1 MWWAYLLA
9 ALVAAAIAWA
19 VASVVYKRDR
29 DRARDEARQ
38 EAERLLAEA
47 RREGEELK
55 RKAELDAKEHRL
67 RLQAEFEEKTRVTR
81 EELQR
86 FEERLLK
93 REENLEKKNELLAQ
107 RENELSRREK
117 EVARRDQASAERA
130 KEIDRLIG
138 EQRKK
143 LEQVAGL
150 SADEAK
156 KQVIEKIVDE
166 ARRLAAKEVKAAEDQ
181 AKEEAE
187 KAARRILGIAIQR
200 YAGEHVAERA
210 VTTVTLPNDEMKGR
224 IIGREGRNIRAIE
237 AATGTELVVD
247 DTPETVVI
255 SGFDPLR
262 REVARLALERLI
274 ADGRIHPTRIEE
286 VVAKAQEE
294 VDKAVK
300 DAGERA
306 VLEAGIGRIHPE
318 LVRTI
323 GALKYRYSYA
333 QNVLQHSLE
342 TSFIAGLMAAELG
355 LPVKPARRAG
365 LLHDIG
371 KAVSHEVEGSHA
383 VVGAQMARKCGEEPM
398 IVNAI
403 AAHHED
409 EAPQSLLAHLV
420 AAADAVSGA
429 RPGARRESFERYV
442 KRLEDLERICQSFPG
457 VDKSYALQAGRE
469 VRVMVKADQ
478 VDDAMAALLSQEI
491 AKKIESSLTYPG
503 QIKVTVIRET
513 RAVQYAK

>member
-9 ALVAAAIAWA
+9 ALVAAGIAWV
-19 VASVVYKRDR
+19 VAAALHRKQRDR
-29 DRARDEARQ
+29 EVGEKRAESERIVEDGKRQADEIR
-38 EAERLLAEA
+38 
-47 RREGEELK
+47 
-55 RKAELDAKEHRL
+55 RKAELDAREEKL
-67 RLQAEFEEKTRVTR
+67 RAQADFDEKTRVTR

-86 FEERLLK
+86 LEERLLK
-93 REENLEKKNELLAQ
+93 REDNLEKKNELLGS
-107 RENELSRREK
+107 REVEMSRKEK
-117 EVARRDQASAERA
+117 DIQRRDQLSTDKGKDA
-130 KEIDRLIG
+130 DRLVS
-138 EQRKK
+138 EQKKK
-143 LEQVAGL
+143 LEQVAAL
-150 SADEAK
+150 TAEEAK
-156 KQVIEKIVDE
+156 KQVIEKIADE
-166 ARRLAAKEVKAAEDQ
+166 ARRMAAKEVKAAEDQ
-181 AKEEAE
+181 AKEESE
-187 KAARRILGIAIQR
+187 KSARRIIGIAIQR

-247 DTPETVVI
+247 DTPETVVV

-286 VVAKAQEE
+286 VVGKAQEE

-306 VLEAGIGRIHPE
+306 VLELGIGRIHPD
-318 LVRTI
+318 LVKTI

-333 QNVLQHSLE
+333 QNVLQHSIE
-342 TSFIAGLMAAELG
+342 AGFIAGLMAAELG

-383 VVGAQMARKCGEEPM
+383 VVGAQMAKKCGEDPA
-398 IVNAI
+398 IINAI

-409 EAPQSLLAHLV
+409 EPPESILAHLV

-429 RPGARRESFERYV
+429 RPGARRESLERYV
-442 KRLEDLERICQSFPG
+442 KRLEDLEKICLSFPG

-469 VRVMVKADQ
+469 VRVMVKADRI
-478 VDDAMAALLSQEI
+478 DDAESSLLANEI
-491 AKKIESSLTYPG
+491 AKKIETSLTYPG

>member
-1 MWWAYLLA
+1 MWWAYVLA
-9 ALVAAAIAWA
+9 ALVAAGLAWV

-29 DRARDEARQ
+29 DKTQEEKRQ
-38 EAERLLAEA
+38 EAEKLLAEA

-67 RLQAEFEEKTRVTR
+67 RAQTEFEDKTRVTR

-86 FEERLLK
+86 LEERLLK
-93 REENLEKKNELLAQ
+93 REDNLEKKNDLLAQ
-107 RENELSRREK
+107 RDNELVRKEK
-117 EVARRDQASAERA
+117 EIIKRDQSSTDRA
-130 KEIDRLIG
+130 KEVERLVG
-138 EQRKK
+138 EQKKK

-150 SADEAK
+150 SPEEAK
-156 KQVIEKIVDE
+156 KQVIEKITEE
-166 ARRLAAKEVKAAEDQ
+166 ARRHAAKEVKAAEDQ
-181 AKEEAE
+181 AKEESE
-187 KAARRILGIAIQR
+187 KAARRIIGIAIQR

-286 VVAKAQEE
+286 VVTKAQEDVE
-294 VDKAVK
+294 KAVK

-306 VLEAGIGRIHPE
+306 VLETGIGRIHPE
-318 LVRTI
+318 LVRMI
-323 GALKYRYSYA
+323 GALRYRYSYA

-342 TSFIAGLMAAELG
+342 ASYIAGLMAAELG

-403 AAHHED
+403 GSHHED
-409 EAPQSLLAHLV
+409 EPPETLLAHLV

-429 RPGARRESFERYV
+429 RPGARRETLERYV
-442 KRLEDLERICQSFPG
+442 KRLEDLERICQSFQG

-478 VDDAMAALLSQEI
+478 VDDSMSSLLSQEI
-491 AKKIESSLTYPG
+491 AKKIEASLTYPG

-513 RAVQYAK
+513 RAIQYAK

>member
-1 MWWAYLLA
+1 
-9 ALVAAAIAWA
+9 
-19 VASVVYKRDR
+19 
-29 DRARDEARQ
+29 
-38 EAERLLAEA
+38 
-47 RREGEELK
+47 
-55 RKAELDAKEHRL
+55 
-67 RLQAEFEEKTRVTR
+67 
-81 EELQR
+81 
-86 FEERLLK
+86 
-93 REENLEKKNELLAQ
+93 
-107 RENELSRREK
+107 
-117 EVARRDQASAERA
+117 
-130 KEIDRLIG
+130 
-138 EQRKK
+138 
-143 LEQVAGL
+143 
-150 SADEAK
+150 
-156 KQVIEKIVDE
+156 
-166 ARRLAAKEVKAAEDQ
+166 
-181 AKEEAE
+181 
-187 KAARRILGIAIQR
+187 
-200 YAGEHVAERA
+200 VAERA

-306 VLEAGIGRIHPE
+306 VLETGIGRIHPE
-318 LVRTI
+318 LVKMI
-323 GALKYRYSYA
+323 GALRYRYSYA

-342 TSFIAGLMAAELG
+342 ASFIAGLMAAELG

-403 AAHHED
+403 GAHHED
-409 EAPQSLLAHLV
+409 EAPESLLAHLG

-429 RPGARRESFERYV
+429 RPGARRESLERYV
-442 KRLEDLERICQSFPG
+442 KRLEDLERICQSFQG

-478 VDDAMAALLSQEI
+478 VDDAMSALLSQEI

>member
-1 MWWAYLLA
+1 MWWQYLLV
-9 ALVAAAIAWA
+9 ALVAGGASYA
-19 VASVVYKRDR
+19 VAVVLH
-29 DRARDEARQ
+29 RAQRRREIAARRLESERIVDEARRGAD
-38 EAERLLAEA
+38 EIR
-47 RREGEELK
+47 
-55 RKAELDAKEHRL
+55 RKAELDAREQQL
-67 RLQAEFEEKTRVTR
+67 RAQAEFENKTRATR

-86 FEERLLK
+86 LEERLLR
-93 REENLEKKNELLAQ
+93 REDNLEKKNELLAA
-107 RENELSRREK
+107 REAELTRKEK
-117 EVARRDQASAERA
+117 EIQRRDQASTDRQREADRIVAEQ
-130 KEIDRLIG
+130 K
-138 EQRKK
+138 KK

-150 SADEAK
+150 SAEEARR
-156 KQVIEKIVDE
+156 QVVEKIVDE
-166 ARRLAAKEVKAAEDQ
+166 ARRSAAKEVKAAEDG

-187 KAARRILGIAIQR
+187 QRARRIIGIAIQR
-200 YAGEHVAERA
+200 YAGEHVSERA
-210 VTTVTLPNDEMKGR
+210 VTTVHLPNDEMKGR

-262 REVARLALERLI
+262 REVARLAMERLI

-286 VVAKAQEE
+286 VVAKAQDE

-306 VLEAGIGRIHPE
+306 VIELGIGRIHPD
-318 LVRTI
+318 LVKTV

-342 TSFIAGLMAAELG
+342 AGFVAGLMAAELG

-371 KAVSHEVEGSHA
+371 KSVSHEVEGSHA
-383 VVGAQMARKCGEEPM
+383 LVGAQMARKCGEEPA

-403 AAHHED
+403 AAHHE
-409 EAPQSLLAHLV
+409 EEQPESILAHLV

-429 RPGARRESFERYV
+429 RPGARREVLERYV
-442 KRLEDLERICQSFPG
+442 KRLEDLEKICMSFPG

-469 VRVMVKADQ
+469 VRVMVKADK
-478 VDDAMAALLSQEI
+478 VDDASSALLAAEI
-491 AKKIESSLTYPG
+491 AKKIETSLTYPG

-513 RAVQYAK
+513 RAVQYAR

>member
-9 ALVAAAIAWA
+9 ALVAAGIAWV
-19 VASVVYKRDR
+19 VATALHRKQRDR
-29 DRARDEARQ
+29 EVGEKRAESERIVEEGKRQADEIR
-38 EAERLLAEA
+38 
-47 RREGEELK
+47 
-55 RKAELDAKEHRL
+55 RKAELDAREEKL
-67 RLQAEFEEKTRVTR
+67 RAQADFEEKTHVTR

-86 FEERLLK
+86 LEERLLK
-93 REENLEKKNELLAQ
+93 REDNLEKKNELLSS
-107 RENELSRREK
+107 REVELSRKEK
-117 EVARRDQASAERA
+117 DTQRRDQLSADKA
-130 KEIDRLIG
+130 KEADKLVAD
-138 EQRKK
+138 QRKK
-143 LEQVAGL
+143 LEQVAAL
-150 SADEAK
+150 TAEEAK
-156 KQVIEKIVDE
+156 KQIIEKIADE
-166 ARRLAAKEVKAAEDQ
+166 ARHMAAKEVKAAEDQ
-181 AKEEAE
+181 AKEESE
-187 KAARRILGIAIQR
+187 KSARRIIGIAIQR
-200 YAGEHVAERA
+200 FAGEHVAERA

-247 DTPETVVI
+247 DTPETVVV

-286 VVAKAQEE
+286 VVGKAQEE

-306 VLEAGIGRIHPE
+306 VLELGIGRIHPD
-318 LVRTI
+318 LVKTI
-323 GALKYRYSYA
+323 GALKFRYSYA
-333 QNVLQHSLE
+333 QNVLQHSIE
-342 TSFIAGLMAAELG
+342 AGFIAGLMAAELG

-383 VVGAQMARKCGEEPM
+383 VVGAQMAKKCGEDPA

-403 AAHHED
+403 GAHHQD
-409 EAPQSLLAHLV
+409 EPPESILAHLV

-429 RPGARRESFERYV
+429 RPGARRESLERYV
-442 KRLEDLERICQSFPG
+442 KRLEDLEKICLSFPG

-469 VRVMVKADQ
+469 VRVLVKADRI
-478 VDDAMAALLSQEI
+478 DDAESSLLASEI
-491 AKKIESSLTYPG
+491 AKKIETSLTYPG

>member
-1 MWWAYLLA
+1 MWWAYPVAALLA
-9 ALVAAAIAWA
+9 AGLTWVVAGLVH
-19 VASVVYKRDR
+19 KRQR
-29 DRARDEARQ
+29 ERETGEKRQESERILDEARRAAD
-38 EAERLLAEA
+38 EIR
-47 RREGEELK
+47 
-55 RKAELDAKEHRL
+55 RKAELDAREQVL
-67 RLQAEFEEKTRVTR
+67 RSQTDFEEKTRVTR

-86 FEERLLK
+86 LEERLLK
-93 REENLEKKNELLAQ
+93 REDNLEKKNELLGS
-107 RENELSRREK
+107 REVELTRKEK
-117 EVARRDQASAERA
+117 ETQRRDLQSVEKQKDA
-130 KEIDRLIG
+130 DRLVN
-138 EQRKK
+138 EQHKK

-150 SADEAK
+150 TADEAK
-156 KQVIEKIVDE
+156 KQVVEKIADE
-166 ARRLAAKEVKAAEDQ
+166 ARRVAAKEVKAAEDQ
-181 AKEEAE
+181 AKEESE
-187 KAARRILGIAIQR
+187 KNARRIIGIAIQR

-247 DTPETVVI
+247 DTPETVVV
-255 SGFDPLR
+255 SGFDPVR
-262 REVARLALERLI
+262 REIARLALERLI

-286 VVAKAQEE
+286 VVTKAQEDVE
-294 VDKAVK
+294 KAIK

-306 VLEAGIGRIHPE
+306 VLELGIGRIHPD

-323 GALKYRYSYA
+323 GSLKYRYSYA
-333 QNVLQHSLE
+333 QNVLQHSIE
-342 TSFIAGLMAAELG
+342 AGFIAGLMASELG

-383 VVGAQMARKCGEEPM
+383 VVGAQMARKCGEEPV

-403 AAHHED
+403 GAHHED
-409 EAPQSLLAHLV
+409 EPPESVLAHLV

-429 RPGARRESFERYV
+429 RPGARRETLERYV
-442 KRLEDLERICQSFPG
+442 KRLEDLEKICMSFQG

-469 VRVMVKADQ
+469 VRVMVKADR
-478 VDDAMAALLSQEI
+478 VDDAESSLLATEI
-491 AKKIESSLTYPG
+491 AKKIETSLTYPG

-513 RAVQYAK
+513 RSVQFAK